1 MRGFDV
7 FGQTQVNPGGVV
19 PSNVLGDFP
28 APRPYIA
35 PPNPGAPA
43 NRAFCAL
50 GYCVAHGT
58 EQGRVIRLEYGTP
71 MVLAD
76 AGPDGT
82 TYAGYAY
89 FTLDDGA
96 TSGWIDRRQVRF
108 VASTPIRGGDLV
120 LITRATQG
128 LADVAASVPT
138 QADYVV
144 IRVDETARDVFDGRI
159 VGYSLPGTPGLRPLP
174 TPVDLPVPVSRAIVL
189 SIMSGG
195 R

>member
-28 APRPYIA
+28 APRPYIV
-35 PPNPGAPA
+35 PPNPGAPP

-50 GYCVAHGT
+50 GYCVAHGR
-58 EQGRVIRLEYGTP
+58 EQGRVIQLEYGTP

-82 TYAGYAY
+82 TYQGYAY

-96 TSGWIDRRQVRF
+96 TSGWIDRRQVRT
-108 VASTPIRGGDLV
+108 VATTPIRGGDRV
-120 LITRATQG
+120 LIARATPG
-128 LADVAASVPT
+128 LPDVTEIPA

-144 IRVDETARDVFDGRI
+144 ILVNQTARDVVSGRI
-159 VGYSLPGTPGLRPLP
+159 VGYSMPGTPGLQRLR
-174 TPVDLPVPVSRAIVL
+174 TPVDLPVPVYRAIVL
-189 SIMSGG
+189 SILSGG